1 MQKEVGMP
9 AERGKMEGR
18 DKHYR
23 PSRGIERAC
32 GGILES
38 VHSWLYTEYMELA
51 GSCVGRDWDEKQ
63 QKNLCEAIKLNLI
76 NRKEYPF
83 EVLQRKYGLPCSQK
97 LFRKESRK
105 FIRIFSGLCGFE

>member
-1 MQKEVGMP
+1 MP
-9 AERGKMEGR
+9 AEREKMEGR

-38 VHSWLYTEYMELA
+38 VHSWPYTEYMELA

>member
-1 MQKEVGMP
+1 MP
-9 AERGKMEGR
+9 AGEFWNRYIAGPIR
-18 DKHYR
+18 NTW
-23 PSRGIERAC
+23 
-32 GGILES
+32 
-38 VHSWLYTEYMELA
+38 SWPEAVWTGL
-51 GSCVGRDWDEKQ
+51 DEKQ
-63 QKNLCEAIKLNLI
+63 QKNLREAIKLNLI